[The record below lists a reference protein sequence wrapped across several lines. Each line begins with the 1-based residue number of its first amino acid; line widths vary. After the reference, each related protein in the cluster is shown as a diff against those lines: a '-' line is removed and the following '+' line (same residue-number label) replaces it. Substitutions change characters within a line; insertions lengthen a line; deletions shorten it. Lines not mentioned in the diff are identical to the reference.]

1 MTKFLALSTTALATR
16 DTWVGCAVT
25 AQTAAPTPGLN
36 VLAHVHGFSIGPVTA
51 RVLLEAQ
58 AGLSATAKE
67 TAVKVGGVFGD
78 TECDETA
85 GPDFCYTYRLAGVGA
100 SWPNQAGRFRSTHSG
115 KTSQEP
121 TRCGQLLTRHYE
133 TIWENS
139 TDSLSHGI
147 PAGRAANSIVLATT
161 QDGILR
167 PTDTGQSW
175 QPNRKPPLVQ
185 VTTFAMSTLQN
196 PNPASGDA
204 PNCRVHVSTY
214 AGLNDAEI
222 GQVNDRTKAVTAC
235 DGGGG
240 RRKIQAASTRSAQVS
255 PNGRI
260 PTHVLPPPNPMSFGN
275 LFATT
280 VTPSIPRFGVVF
292 GLRWTRCRIP
302 SLSSAAGSGDQH

>member
-1 MTKFLALSTTALATR
+1 MKKFLALSTTALATR
-16 DTWVGCAVT
+16 DTWVGCSAT
-25 AQTAAPTPGLN
+25 APTAAPTPGLN

-58 AGLSATAKE
+58 AGLYATAKE
-67 TAVKVGGVFGD
+67 TAVKVGGVFGH

-85 GPDFCYTYRLAGVGA
+85 SPDFCYTYRLAGVGA

-121 TRCGQLLTRHYE
+121 TRCAHLLTRHYE

-147 PAGRAANSIVLATT
+147 PAGRPANAIVLATT

-196 PNPASGDA
+196 PNPASGNA
-204 PNCRVHVSTY
+204 PNSRVHVSTY
-214 AGLNDAEI
+214 AGLNDAET

-260 PTHVLPPPNPMSFGN
+260 PTHVLPHPNPMSFGN

-280 VTPSIPRFGVVF
+280 VTPSTPWFGVVF
-292 GLRWTRCRIP
+292 SLRWTRCRIP
-302 SLSSAAGSGDQH
+302 SLSSAAGNGDQH